1 MKQTHDPSTGQAE
14 AGGLSLVLG
23 QAELYRETLTP
34 TDITLSPQSC
44 VCGRHRSTSGS
55 VWKVLE
61 GSNLSDSVT

>member
-34 TDITLSPQSC
+34 TDITLRAVC
-44 VCGRHRSTSGS
+44 VVDIGLLLGAYGRF
-55 VWKVLE
+55 
-61 GSNLSDSVT
+61 